1 MHLIYCYT
9 NLINNKKYIGQTNNL
24 KRRIKQHKDDSFTN
38 YSEARYNQL
47 IHRAIRKYGLDNF
60 EISVLED
67 NIPIELIDEK
77 EKYYINKYNTIA
89 PNGYNL
95 TEGGMANKTAPVSSK
110 YEDVFMIIVEELK
123 GTKSLKEIAEQFNM
137 SYSYLSDINNGTRLF
152 HENIVYPI
160 RKSSN
165 SPNKEDY
172 QIIIDMIENT
182 NLSCAKIAKQ
192 LNLSAATVR
201 KVNNGQI
208 KKMVNLFPEKTFPLR
223 KVNQ

>member
-1 MHLIYCYT
+1 
-9 NLINNKKYIGQTNNL
+9 
-24 KRRIKQHKDDSFTN
+24 
-38 YSEARYNQL
+38 
-47 IHRAIRKYGLDNF
+47 
-60 EISVLED
+60 
-67 NIPIELIDEK
+67 
-77 EKYYINKYNTIA
+77 
-89 PNGYNL
+89 
-95 TEGGMANKTAPVSSK
+95 MANKTTPVPSK
-110 YEDVFMIIVEELK
+110 YENDFLNIVKELK
-123 GTKSLKEIAEQFNM
+123 GEKNLKEIAEQFNM
-137 SYSYLSDINNGTRLF
+137 SYSYLSDINNGSRLF
-152 HENIVYPI
+152 HENITYPI

>member
-38 YSEARYNQL
+38 YNEARYNQL
-47 IHRAIRKYGLDNF
+47 IHQAIRKYGLDNF
-60 EISVLED
+60 KIDILED
-67 NIPIELIDEK
+67 SIPIELIDKK
-77 EKYYINKYNTIA
+77 EKYYIREYNTMV

-95 TEGGMANKTAPVSSK
+95 TEGGMANKTAPVPSK
-110 YEDVFMIIVEELK
+110 YENVFTLIVKELQ
-123 GTKSLKEIAEQFNM
+123 GEKSLKEIAKHFNM

-152 HENIVYPI
+152 HENIIYPI

-165 SPNKEDY
+165 SPSKEDY

-182 NLSCAKIAKQ
+182 NLSCAKIAQQ

-208 KKMVNLFPEKTFPLR
+208 KKMINLFPEKTFPLR

>member
-9 NLINNKKYIGQTNNL
+9 NLVNNKKYIGQTNNL

-67 NIPIELIDEK
+67 NIPTELIDEK

-95 TEGGMANKTAPVSSK
+95 TEGGIANKTAPVPSK

-137 SYSYLSDINNGTRLF
+137 PYSYLSNINNGTRLF
-152 HENIVYPI
+152 HENIVYPT

-182 NLSCAKIAKQ
+182 ILSCAKIAKQ

>member
-9 NLINNKKYIGQTNNL
+9 NLINNKKYVGQTNNL
-24 KRRIKQHKDDSFTN
+24 KRRVKQHKDDSFIN
-38 YSEARYNQL
+38 YNEARYNQL
-47 IHRAIRKYGLDNF
+47 IHQAIRKYGLNNF
-60 EISVLED
+60 KIDILED
-67 NIPIELIDEK
+67 NIPTELIDEK
-77 EKYYINKYNTIA
+77 KYYINKYNTIA

-95 TEGGMANKTAPVSSK
+95 TEGGMANKTAPVPSK
-110 YEDVFMIIVEELK
+110 YENDFLNIVKELK
-123 GTKSLKEIAEQFNM
+123 GEKNLKEIAEQFNM
-137 SYSYLSDINNGTRLF
+137 SYSYLSDINNGSRLF
-152 HENIVYPI
+152 HENITYPI

-182 NLSCAKIAKQ
+182 SLSCAKIAKQ

-208 KKMVNLFPEKTFPLR
+208 KKWLIYFLKRLSR
-223 KVNQ
+223 

>member
-1 MHLIYCYT
+1 MHLVYCYT
-9 NLINNKKYIGQTNNL
+9 NLINNKKYVGQTNNL
-24 KRRIKQHKDDSFTN
+24 KKRVKQHKDDSFTN
-38 YSEARYNQL
+38 YNEARYNQL
-47 IHRAIRKYGLDNF
+47 IHQAIRKYGLNNF
-60 EISVLED
+60 KIDILED
-67 NIPIELIDEK
+67 NIPTELIDEK

-95 TEGGMANKTAPVSSK
+95 TEGGIANKTVPVPSK
-110 YEDVFMIIVEELK
+110 YENDFLNIVKELK
-123 GTKSLKEIAEQFNM
+123 GEKNLKEIAEQFNM
-137 SYSYLSDINNGTRLF
+137 SYSYLSDINNGSRLF
-152 HENIVYPI
+152 HENITYPI

-208 KKMVNLFPEKTFPLR
+208 KKWLIYFLKRLSR
-223 KVNQ
+223 

>member
-47 IHRAIRKYGLDNF
+47 IHQAIRKYGLDNF
-60 EISVLED
+60 EISILED
-67 NIPIELIDEK
+67 NIPTELIDEK

-95 TEGGMANKTAPVSSK
+95 TEGGIANKTAPVSSK
-110 YEDVFMIIVEELK
+110 YEDVFMTIVEELK
-123 GTKSLKEIAEQFNM
+123 GMKSLKEIAEQFNM
-137 SYSYLSDINNGTRLF
+137 PYSYLSNINNGTRLF

-172 QIIIDMIENT
+172 QIIIDIIENT

-208 KKMVNLFPEKTFPLR
+208 KKMANLFPEKTFPLR

>member
-1 MHLIYCYT
+1 MHLVYCYT
-9 NLINNKKYIGQTNNL
+9 NLINNKKYVGQTNNL
-24 KRRIKQHKDDSFTN
+24 KRRVKQHKDDSFTN
-38 YSEARYNQL
+38 YNEARYNQL
-47 IHRAIRKYGLDNF
+47 IHQAIRKYGLNNF
-60 EISVLED
+60 KIDILED
-67 NIPIELIDEK
+67 NIPTELIDEK

-95 TEGGMANKTAPVSSK
+95 TEGGMANKTAPVPSK
-110 YEDVFMIIVEELK
+110 YENGFLNIVKELK
-123 GTKSLKEIAEQFNM
+123 GEKNLKEIAEHFNM
-137 SYSYLSDINNGTRLF
+137 SYSYLSDINNGSRLF
-152 HENIVYPI
+152 HENITYPI

-182 NLSCAKIAKQ
+182 NLSYAKIAKQ